1 MKGMEVGM
9 NETMLPERAYTGA
22 LNAI

>member
-1 MKGMEVGM
+1 MKRMEIGM